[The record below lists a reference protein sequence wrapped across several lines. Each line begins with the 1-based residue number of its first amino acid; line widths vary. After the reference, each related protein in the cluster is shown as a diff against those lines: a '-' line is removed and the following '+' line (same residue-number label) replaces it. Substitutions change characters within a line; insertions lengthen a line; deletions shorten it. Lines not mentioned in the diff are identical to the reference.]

1 MFPFQNLVFGVCF
14 GCEKN
19 LFYFVMT
26 AEKMRHNG
34 YKKGKNMLKETLGQ
48 RIARL
53 RKEKGLTQE
62 ELAVKVDVSAQAVSK
77 WENDISCPDIM
88 LLPKLSAI
96 LGVSVDYLLGNEPE
110 PETVQLVPQKERKN
124 IDDLVMRL
132 VVNSSDGDK
141 VRMNLPLAI
150 LKMGIGSESG
160 SFMIDGN
167 EALKGIDFSQI
178 IDMAEKGLLGKL
190 LEVESSDGDTV
201 EIFVEEI

>member
-1 MFPFQNLVFGVCF
+1 
-14 GCEKN
+14 
-19 LFYFVMT
+19 
-26 AEKMRHNG
+26 
-34 YKKGKNMLKETLGQ
+34 MLKETLGQ

-96 LGVSVDYLLGNEPE
+96 LGVSVDHLLGNEPE
-110 PETVQLVPQKERKN
+110 PEMVQLVPQKERKN

-150 LKMGIGSESG
+150 LKLGIGSESG
-160 SFMIDGN
+160 SFMINGN

-178 IDMAEKGLLGKL
+178 VDMAEKGLLGKL